1 MQARS
6 TAFRGGEGDG
16 SFAFGSETLEMVVTL
31 YVPPGAAAGEADSKK
46 FELRV
51 EARVENAKGKSQV
64 VPVVAGK
71 FDIAPLALRAA
82 GTGVE
87 VTEQVPLGNKKVK
100 GEAIIMLSAQTA
112 GPGSGSEAASD
123 SLSVMSLSLG
133 SPSEE
138 TSADFYATPVAAPGP
153 APARR
158 AEKELREALAREE
171 ELKRALETLESD
183 PRLLATDIVALEEKI
198 QQLEFELAEALEREE
213 DLQAELDH
221 AAPPPANTQG
231 HGDELER
238 VRFEL
243 EEALEREEDLRAEL
257 EHVKQDSEAKE
268 EENPFEADSGRELE
282 LQEALDR
289 EADLKAALQQAEDAA
304 EARAAELDARLGE
317 ALGTQAALR
326 EELEA
331 AQGEEEVPSGADAA
345 TEAAL
350 QEALAEIAALKAGA
364 DERAEGLEA
373 EGLEARARVED
384 LEAELDEA
392 RPEPDGAAGN
402 PFEADGDGVEAEG
415 AGLAE
420 ALACAEEL
428 QRTVKALEAEKVA
441 LNAERDRVSGL
452 LVTAAGIQRALEDE
466 VHDKAG
472 QIASL
477 SAALSEVEADAAPA
491 EAGAREEEIASE
503 PHGAPAASEVL
514 QENEELRMGLIEAK
528 LSLAE
533 ADTEGHQ
540 LKRMLSKAVQKQIKL
555 AEALTVMESR
565 LYKATGTFK

>member
-138 TSADFYATPVAAPGP
+138 TSANFYATPVAAPGL

-158 AEKELREALAREE
+158 ADKELREALAREE

-183 PRLLATDIVALEEKI
+183 PRLLATDMVALEEKI
-198 QQLEFELAEALEREE
+198 QQLEFELAEVLEREE

-257 EHVKQDSEAKE
+257 QHVKREAEAKE

-304 EARAAELDARLGE
+304 EVRAAELDARLGE
-317 ALGTQAALR
+317 ALETQAALR
-326 EELEA
+326 EELAA

-364 DERAEGLEA
+364 DKRAEGLEA
-373 EGLEARARVED
+373 DLLEAQARVED

-392 RPEPDGAAGN
+392 WREPDGAAGN

-420 ALACAEEL
+420 ALARAEEL

-441 LNAERDRVSGL
+441 LNAERDHVSGL
-452 LVTAAGIQRALEDE
+452 LVTAAGVQRALEDE

-491 EAGAREEEIASE
+491 EAGAREEIASE